1 MTADITRV
9 IEVTRPGIPICIPA
23 VQLDTGRK
31 IILVLPDMDI
41 PSGASA
47 NIYAK
52 KPSGAEIYN
61 ACTVGETSSGTST
74 VTVQLTSAML
84 EEAGEIPAQIQ
95 VISGSDIVTSF
106 VFFLSI
112 SKNIIDNES
121 IEGTNEF
128 TALEQALQQVT
139 QLTQTISGLQTT
151 VNQIVAV
158 LENVI
163 SDQAETE

>member
-1 MTADITRV
+1 M
-9 IEVTRPGIPICIPA
+9 
-23 VQLDTGRK
+23 
-31 IILVLPDMDI
+31 
-41 PSGASA
+41 
-47 NIYAK
+47 
-52 KPSGAEIYN
+52 
-61 ACTVGETSSGTST
+61 
-74 VTVQLTSAML
+74 
-84 EEAGEIPAQIQ
+84 
-95 VISGSDIVTSF
+95 ISGSDIVTSF

-151 VNQIVAV
+151 VNQIIAV